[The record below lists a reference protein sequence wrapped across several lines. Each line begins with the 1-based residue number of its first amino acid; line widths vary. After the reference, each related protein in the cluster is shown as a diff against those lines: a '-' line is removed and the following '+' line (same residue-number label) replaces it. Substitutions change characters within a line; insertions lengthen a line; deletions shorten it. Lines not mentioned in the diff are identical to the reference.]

1 MKFEEIIKNPSKDTI
16 IKFKNE
22 CIKRIED
29 DIKRTGDCW
38 GIKERQINM
47 ILEDIERIKNG
58 NKGNI
63 KKQNK

>member
-29 DIKRTGDCW
+29 DIKQTGDCW
-38 GIKERQINM
+38 GIKKRQINM